1 MEVVGF
7 MEEVMIDHIHK
18 AGDINELIRC
28 IENLE
33 IYISE
38 DANGLTVYTKTEPL
52 FCFTRSTQK
61 EIDQVVVGTIKSY
74 LETFYQQEDV
84 KVEAIE
90 EPIENAI
97 VIPERRL
104 KPVSRLR
111 PKFENLTDGGRYAV
125 A

>member
-1 MEVVGF
+1 MT
-7 MEEVMIDHIHK
+7 DHIHR
-18 AGDINELIRC
+18 AGDINELIKC
-28 IENLE
+28 LENLE
-33 IYISE
+33 IFISE
-38 DANGLTVYTKTEPL
+38 DANGLTVYSKSEPL

-61 EIDQVVVGTIKSY
+61 EIDQVVVETIKSY
-74 LETFYQQEDV
+74 LETFYQLDDV

-111 PKFENLTDGGRYAV
+111 PKFDHPTNGGRYAF